1 MRTQKDRNACRA
13 NRIPRRRG
21 TLRVHTNAPSLPGAL
36 GFARRSQTRAGM
48 APACLQ
54 APPPLSLGSSW
65 GVRQKEAHLPPG
77 PCFPR
82 RGQGSKSRM
91 HKWALQTASHP
102 PAWPSSIYNSPPR
115 LGVPALQ
122 RRGLVTAFRPKV
134 SLKRGERG
142 AHRNRTPS
150 VPRPPP
156 PALQPHAGLLRA
168 LGKPASHPRTPML
181 GRWGFVARS
190 VCALKRAPVG

>member
-1 MRTQKDRNACRA
+1 MFTQMRRACLW
-13 NRIPRRRG
+13 PWG
-21 TLRVHTNAPSLPGAL
+21 LPG
-36 GFARRSQTRAGM
+36 GARPESRAGM

-54 APPPLSLGSSW
+54 PPPPLSLGSSW
-65 GVRQKEAHLPPG
+65 GAQQKEAHLPLG

-82 RGQGSKSRM
+82 RGQGSKSRT

-102 PAWPSSIYNSPPR
+102 PAWASSIYNSPPR

-150 VPRPPP
+150 VPPPP
-156 PALQPHAGLLRA
+156 PPSLQPYAGLLRA
-168 LGKPASHPRTPML
+168 LGKPVSHPGTPTL
-181 GRWGFVARS
+181 GHWGFVARS